1 AASCDRST
9 LGGGGLIVPAD
20 VGGRLLPALLRL
32 GRDLLRPFFR
42 LLLFLPALP
51 LPVLELPAL

>member
-1 AASCDRST
+1 MARASVSAASCDMST

-32 GRDLLRPFFR
+32 GRGLLRPFFR
-42 LLLFLPALP
+42 LLLFLPA
-51 LPVLELPAL
+51 